1 MNGKPVR
8 QNYRTRNQRHLT
20 NVGMTRG
27 ICAKP
32 WAGEGEADSLDKG
45 SYPDSSKSLIKG
57 RNIGVKMGDHET
69 SYTKGWNPNLPR
81 LHYTNNTI
89 LKSTK
94 SRRYGGTLEMYH
106 ANSRLE
112 GNRNL
117 RLLYQRLYVTINDC
131 VLAEAS
137 TNALSLRSYRKHTKH
152 EVCESCSVLRCT
164 KVRQRYTVKEE
175 STMCTSVLFSIWKSV
190 LKLT

>member
-1 MNGKPVR
+1 
-8 QNYRTRNQRHLT
+8 
-20 NVGMTRG
+20 MTSG

-32 WAGEGEADSLDKG
+32 WAGEGEADSRDKG
-45 SYPDSSKSLIKG
+45 SYPDSSKSLMKG
-57 RNIGVKMGDHET
+57 RNIGVKMGDHER

-89 LKSTK
+89 LKSIET
-94 SRRYGGTLEMYH
+94 RRYDGTLEMYH

-112 GNRNL
+112 RNRNL
-117 RLLYQRLYVTINDC
+117 QLLYQRRYVTINDC

-137 TNALSLRSYRKHTKH
+137 TNALPLRCYRIHTEH
-152 EVCESCSVLRCT
+152 ELCKSCSVLRCI
-164 KVRQRYTVKEE
+164 KVPQRYTVKEE
-175 STMCTSVLFSIWKSV
+175 SMFSIWKSV